1 MPLLEIAQRLF
12 VALLCGALVGLE
24 REFVRQ
30 REKGASFAGVRT
42 MMLIAL
48 VGALSAHLGE
58 SMGWWI
64 AIAAFAGVAALVVVS
79 YVAEIERDPGMTT
92 EVAALAVFLIGAV
105 IARGFV
111 SLGVSTAIVATMVL
125 SLKTPLHEFAR
136 RIRQEDLHATLKF
149 AIVTFVILPL
159 LPDRSYGPYGTLNP
173 HETWLMV
180 VLISGISFLGYVLS
194 ELLGARRGTVWAALL
209 GGLASSTAVA
219 LAAAQRSREGGGLS
233 RILAASVL
241 LGSAVMFPR
250 LLFIVA
256 LVEPVLLRRLLAP
269 TAVMVAVA
277 VGLSIPLLA
286 ASPGHPRA
294 PEPALR
300 NPFALGPAIQF
311 GLIFAG
317 VSVATQLS
325 AAWYGSAG
333 VYATALFSGVADVD
347 AITLSAAR
355 LVRAG
360 TDAEVAARAVIL
372 GALMN
377 TLGKGALAWA
387 FGTRS
392 LARHLAMRLLLVVA
406 SGGAVLALT

>member
-64 AIAAFAGVAALVVVS
+64 AVAAFAGVGALVLVS

-92 EVAALAVFLIGAV
+92 EVAALAVFLIGAL
-105 IARGFV
+105 IARGSV
-111 SLGVSTAIVATMVL
+111 TLGVSTAIVATMIL

-159 LPDRSYGPYGTLNP
+159 LPDRPYGPYGTLNP
-173 HETWLMV
+173 YEMWLMV

-219 LAAAQRSREGGGLS
+219 LAAVQRSREDGRLTP
-233 RILAASVL
+233 ILAASVL
-241 LGSAVMFPR
+241 LASATMFPR
-250 LLFIVA
+250 LLFVVG
-256 LVEPVLLRRLLAP
+256 LVEPVLLPRLLAP
-269 TAVMVAVA
+269 TAAMVVLALA
-277 VGLSIPLLA
+277 LSIPLVRT
-286 ASPGHPRA
+286 SQGQSEA

-317 VSVATQLS
+317 VSVATRFG

-333 VYATALFSGVADVD
+333 VYATALFSGLADVD
-347 AITLSAAR
+347 AVTLAAAR

-360 TDAEVAARAVIL
+360 TEAEVAARAVVV
-372 GALMN
+372 GVVMN
-377 TLGKGALAWA
+377 TVSKGGLAWA
-387 FGTRS
+387 LGSRS
-392 LARHLAMRLLLVVA
+392 LARQLSLRLLLVVA
-406 SGGAVLALT
+406 GGAVALALL